1 MNENEIVYK
10 IAFLFFIFIG
20 YSMLLFDIGRISGD
34 TQATNYCKENLIQIV
49 CPKTNDYLVYKHK
62 NFEEVLELVKTK
74 E

>member
-1 MNENEIVYK
+1 MEDKIVGLIFGLAYCS
-10 IAFLFFIFIG
+10 IVLFGFGFMIG
-20 YSMLLFDIGRISGD
+20 SI
-34 TQATNYCKENLIQIV
+34 QATNFCGEKLVKIV